1 MAAST
6 GLSLALRALSK
17 ISSSLTDAASLAVA
31 ELTLVSGIGFIE
43 VDAGVEF
50 ATCDWYNTPRKLDQK
65 IAANKI
71 E

>member
-17 ISSSLTDAASLAVA
+17 ISSSLTDAASLTVA

-50 ATCDWYNTPRKLDQK
+50 ATCDWVD
-65 IAANKI
+65 
-71 E
+71 